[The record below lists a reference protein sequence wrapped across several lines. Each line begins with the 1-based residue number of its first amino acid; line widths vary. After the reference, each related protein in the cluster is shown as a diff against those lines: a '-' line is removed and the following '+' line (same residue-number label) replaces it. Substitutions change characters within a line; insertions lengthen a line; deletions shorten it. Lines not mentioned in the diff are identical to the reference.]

1 LRLFAAKKGG
11 EVEGVFTFKYF
22 FEAKYW
28 SDVEITQVME
38 IQLQYIYFNPPGGG
52 VENYFRE
59 AGNHF
64 SRKGDR
70 VSVFCSQ
77 HPLIPAPAREEIDSL
92 RVLRHPY
99 FSPGK
104 LLHPFK
110 PRYYLRYLKEAIGE
124 TCGEVDLFISR
135 HPYYAR
141 AAKLAF
147 PGKPLVFIPPD
158 LRTRR
163 LREQLGG
170 SLKDRVFY
178 YLARP
183 RIDRIERDALLS
195 ADRVITLSLNL
206 KRQFEDYHRIPS
218 NLIEVVP
225 PGVDTGRFHRREPE
239 PRILSELGIV
249 PGEKIILSVSRL
261 SPEKNLPLL
270 LRAFSLL
277 ELKSTRLLIVGDGD
291 ERGHLEGLAGQ
302 LGISPRVCFA
312 GSRNDL
318 ERIYPLASVF
328 VLPSTEEP
336 FGQVYL
342 EAMASGLPSIGL
354 KSDPPR
360 TLVAT
365 EEIISDGEDGFI
377 VEPGDPGPLARKI
390 ESLLSNDDL
399 RNRMGEAAIKKC
411 SKTFNW
417 DNHFS
422 LIYSPPITTSGR
434 GRSGAKNKS
443 LRR

>member
-1 LRLFAAKKGG
+1 MK
-11 EVEGVFTFKYF
+11 
-22 FEAKYW
+22 
-28 SDVEITQVME
+28 
-38 IQLQYIYFNPPGGG
+38 IQLQYIYFDPPAGG

-59 AGNHF
+59 AGDYF
-64 SRKGDR
+64 SRQGNQ

-77 HPLIPAPAREEIDSL
+77 HPLIPSPPREEIGPLS
-92 RVLRHPY
+92 VLRHPY

-104 LLHPFK
+104 LLQPFR
-110 PRYYLRYLKEAIGE
+110 PFYYIRYLKEVIGR
-124 TCGEVDLFISR
+124 TSGEIDLFISR
-135 HPYYAR
+135 HPYYAL
-141 AAKLAF
+141 ASKQAF
-147 PGKPLVFIPPD
+147 PDKPVIFIPPD

-170 SLKDRVFY
+170 SLKDRGFY

-183 RIDRIERDALLS
+183 RIDRVERDALLS

-206 KRQFEDYHRIPS
+206 KQQFESYHRIPS
-218 NLIEVVP
+218 DLIEVVP
-225 PGVDTGRFHRREPE
+225 PGVDTGRFHPREPE
-239 PRILSELGIV
+239 PRILSELGIDA
-249 PGEKIILSVSRL
+249 GEKIILAVSRL

-277 ELKSTRLLIVGDGD
+277 EFKSARLLIVGDGD

-302 LGISPRVCFA
+302 LGISPRVYFA

-318 ERIYPLASVF
+318 EVIYPFASVF

-365 EEIISDGEDGFI
+365 EEIISDGVDGFI
-377 VEPGDPGPLARKI
+377 VEPGDPGALARKI
-390 ESLLSNDDL
+390 ESLLSDDDL
-399 RNRMGEAAIKKC
+399 RNRMGEAAIKQC
-411 SKTFNW
+411 SEKFNW

-434 GRSGAKNKS
+434 GRSGTKDKS